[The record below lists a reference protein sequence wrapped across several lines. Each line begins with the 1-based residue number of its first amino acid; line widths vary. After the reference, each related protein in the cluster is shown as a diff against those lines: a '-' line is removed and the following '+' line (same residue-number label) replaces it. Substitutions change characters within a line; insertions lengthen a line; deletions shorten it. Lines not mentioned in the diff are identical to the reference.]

1 MHIQHHKTKVE
12 AIPTDSLNPKAILTH
27 AIFHSKKSIAMLIL
41 FVVLLTG
48 AVIFG
53 GKHEFNNVTTH
64 CKRK

>member
-1 MHIQHHKTKVE
+1 
-12 AIPTDSLNPKAILTH
+12 
-27 AIFHSKKSIAMLIL
+27 MLIL

-48 AVIFG
+48 AAIFG